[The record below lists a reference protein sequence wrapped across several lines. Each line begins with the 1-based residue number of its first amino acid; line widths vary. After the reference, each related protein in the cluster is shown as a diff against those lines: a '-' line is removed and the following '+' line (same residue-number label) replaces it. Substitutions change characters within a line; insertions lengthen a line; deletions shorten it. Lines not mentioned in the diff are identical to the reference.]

1 MREPAWVSPAAV
13 LAVHQMLL
21 AEHGGAKGLRD
32 QKLLDSALARPQHKF
47 SYDED
52 VSIFS
57 LTASYSFGLARNHA
71 FIDGNKRIALTVAA
85 VFLELNKYSLNAPEG
100 EAVVVYKQLADG
112 SLSEDMLAEWFK
124 SSSIRVT

>member
-1 MREPAWVSPAAV
+1 
-13 LAVHQMLL
+13 MLL

-57 LTASYSFGLARNHA
+57 LAASYSFGLARNHA

-124 SSSIRVT
+124 SSSIRVA

>member
-13 LAVHQMLL
+13 LAIHQMLL

-52 VSIFS
+52 VPIFS
-57 LTASYSFGLARNHA
+57 LAASYSFGLARNHA

-85 VFLELNKYSLNAPEG
+85 VFLELNKYSLDAPEG
-100 EAVVVYKQLADG
+100 EAVVVYKQLANG

>member
-124 SSSIRVT
+124 SSSIRVA

>member
-13 LAVHQMLL
+13 LTIHQMLL

-85 VFLELNKYSLNAPEG
+85 VFLELNKYSLDAPEA

>member
-13 LAVHQMLL
+13 LAIRQMLL

-57 LTASYSFGLARNHA
+57 LAASYSFGLARNHA

-124 SSSIRVT
+124 SSSIRVA

>member
-13 LAVHQMLL
+13 LAIHQMLL

-47 SYDED
+47 SYDEA

-57 LTASYSFGLARNHA
+57 LAASYSFGLARNHA

-85 VFLELNKYSLNAPEG
+85 VFLELNKYSLDAPEG
-100 EAVVVYKQLADG
+100 EAVVVYKQLANG